1 MLNFILGLLILMVP
15 IVAIGG
21 LVYALVVWKASWTRK
36 AVEDFLYEENIDA
49 DVISCGMPPLSL
61 WLRNRKGDGWAK
73 IEYADGDIAWVR
85 VRNSIF
91 TGRRIDIFDDF

>member
-1 MLNFILGLLILMVP
+1 MLSGLLVLVAMVVP
-15 IVAIGG
+15 IIAFGG
-21 LVYALVVWKASWTRK
+21 LIYALFMWKASWTRK

-49 DVISCGMPPLSL
+49 DVISCGIPPLSL

-73 IEYADGDIAWVR
+73 IEYADGGFAWVR

-91 TGRRIDIFDDF
+91 TGKRVDIFADF